1 MLAWPAQVP
10 LLEAGLLVGLGDV
23 LLVSEFP
30 NPGIVP
36 AAEFEFSRSFLN
48 EVINK

>member
-1 MLAWPAQVP
+1 M
-10 LLEAGLLVGLGDV
+10 GLGDV

-30 NPGIVP
+30 NPGVVP
-36 AAEFEFSRSFLN
+36 AAELEFSRSLLN